1 MDKIVNVPKVVLD
14 APLPQHVTSINKQL
28 MTTEVVYFLH
38 DATIDVPKTPDL
50 PNNSIS
56 VASVVAIIAP
66 VAIVAEHPMATNSR
80 INVVR
85 AYSPMILNS
94 MHVLIVLAHPM
105 VPKK

>member
-1 MDKIVNVPKVVLD
+1 MDKIVNVLMVVHD
-14 APLPQHVTSINKQL
+14 VPIHLPVTSINSQL
-28 MTTEVVYFLH
+28 MMTEVVYFLH

-50 PNNSIS
+50 PSNSIS

-85 AYSPMILNS
+85 AYSPMIHNL
-94 MHVLIVLAHPM
+94 MHVLIVLVHPM